1 MAFKLLAR
9 TREQTGTSGTGAVLV
24 SGLISSDNV
33 KFSDVMSVGDTSF
46 FVLLSGDGTGWEE
59 FFGTYSATNTI
70 QRTTTIINHLGTTAH
85 ITLSG
90 TSRIFGIVPSDFAL
104 LFAKLGTGDT
114 SKFLSGDGTFRTV
127 SAGGGSIAT
136 DSDVLFSG
144 SPPAAGNNDILQFLT
159 SDSKWHN
166 RTPTQV
172 TATLDVVVG
181 DSGSGGTKGLVP
193 AAAVGD
199 AAAGKLL
206 GAGGSFVVPSYIA
219 GWHYPVSF
227 STTAA
232 LPANTYA
239 NGSSGVGATLTGNSN
254 GALPSQDGI
263 APVVGYRLL
272 VKNEATAANNGVYVV
287 TQVGTGGTPYILT
300 RATDFNSASNIN
312 QGDVVV
318 VGPNGTLNGSRV
330 FQVVASGSPI
340 VLGTIGF
347 TFVEIPATFVGD
359 SGSGGVRGQV
369 PAPAA
374 GDAAANKVLG
384 AGGGWV
390 TPAGS
395 SGAFGSATTVAAT
408 NSSGNI
414 DITGVAVASAYQL
427 VISNLRPATAG
438 ASGTLVFGIGS
449 TTWIVANYSWS
460 WHLVDNTS
468 GHAVGG
474 SDSDSSIHLLPAALA
489 AAEIFGASGTYIITN
504 AGDSSHYSISGH
516 HAGRVDYSS
525 VRHGFLGHS
534 GGVATLGGALT
545 GVRLVASSGNW
556 QSGSISLIPL
566 TL

>member
-59 FFGTYSATNTI
+59 FFGTYSAANTI

-85 ITLSG
+85 ISLSG
-90 TSRIFGIVPSDFAL
+90 TSRIFGIIPSDFAL
-104 LFAKLGTGDT
+104 LFSKLGAGDAT
-114 SKFLSGDGTFRTV
+114 KFLSGDGTF
-127 SAGGGSIAT
+127 A
-136 DSDVLFSG
+136 
-144 SPPAAGNNDILQFLT
+144 
-159 SDSKWHN
+159 
-166 RTPTQV
+166 
-172 TATLDVVVG
+172 
-181 DSGSGGTKGLVP
+181 
-193 AAAVGD
+193 
-199 AAAGKLL
+199 
-206 GAGGSFVVPSYIA
+206 VPSIV
-219 GWHYPVSF
+219 GWHYPASF
-227 STTAA
+227 TTTAA

-239 NGSSGVGATLTGNSN
+239 NGTAGVGATLTGNAN

-272 VKNEATAANNGVYVV
+272 VKNEAATANNGVYVV
-287 TQVGTGGTPYILT
+287 TQIGTGGTPYILT
-300 RATDFNSASNIN
+300 RANDFNSASNIN
-312 QGDVVV
+312 QGDIIV
-318 VGPNGTLNGSRV
+318 VGPNGTLNGSRL
-330 FQVVASGSPI
+330 FQIVASGSPI

-347 TFVEIPATFVGD
+347 TFVEVPATFVGD

-369 PAPAA
+369 PAPAS

-384 AGGGWV
+384 AAGGWV
-390 TPAGS
+390 VPAGS
-395 SGAFGSATTVAAT
+395 SGAFGAATTVAAT

-414 DITGVAVASAYQL
+414 EITGIAAASAYQL

-438 ASGTLVFGIGS
+438 ATGTLVFGIGS
-449 TTWIVANYSWS
+449 ITWIVANYSWT
-460 WHLVDNTS
+460 WHLADNTS
-468 GHAVGG
+468 GHSVGG

-489 AAEIFGASGTYIITN
+489 AAEVFGASGTYIITN
-504 AGDSSHYSISGH
+504 VGDSSHYSISGH

-525 VRHGFLGHS
+525 IRHGFLGHS

-545 GVRLVASSGNW
+545 GVRLVTSSGNW